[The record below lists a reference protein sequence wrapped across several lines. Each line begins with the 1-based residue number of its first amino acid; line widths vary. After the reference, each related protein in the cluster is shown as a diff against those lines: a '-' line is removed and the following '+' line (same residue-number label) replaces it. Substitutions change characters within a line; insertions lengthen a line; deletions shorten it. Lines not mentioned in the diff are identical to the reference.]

1 MRRSLAAAL
10 LRSACGSTS
19 SSSSSGLGSSSSGG
33 GAASVVRRSIS
44 SIGSGGARSLAATAT
59 PFSAR
64 GGAASC
70 SSSPQTSSARTSTSF
85 SSFCSRGIHT
95 SSGEKNAER
104 TERWN
109 FVRFQSTD
117 VSDGKRRCPSFSF
130 FFFFISNL
138 SSLSLSL
145 SFFLFL
151 SPPTAAHDS
160 SSKSSSPPRD
170 YYDVLGVPRGAP
182 EAEVKRAFYR
192 LAKKHHPDA
201 NADGDQ
207 AEAARK
213 FQEVNKAYDCLRDP
227 QKRALYDQ
235 VGVEAFEGGVGSGGA
250 AAGGAG
256 GGGPGFGGGFG
267 GFGGGGPF
275 GGGGSRQQQPDVE
288 DIFAAFFGGLGGRAG
303 MGGAATGGRGG
314 GGGGFSWSSSSG
326 GPNPFAAAMMRS
338 PDIHVSVRLPF
349 EAAARGGRR
358 TLNLAGIRNESS
370 SRAVEIDV
378 PAGVDTGAVLRL
390 SGQGA
395 PLPAGAPRGA
405 SRGDLLVEV
414 EVEPSPVFAR
424 RSREGRPE
432 DVEVRADV
440 DFWDAALG
448 GSATVPTPL
457 DGPREL
463 ALRPGTQPGDRL
475 RMKGYGLPRLPRRG
489 ASAGSGSRAD
499 RGDQYVRVG
508 VRVPRRLS
516 AKAARLLR
524 ELAEEVKGGGGSGG
538 TGSSESAEEEK
549 TKAA

>member
-19 SSSSSGLGSSSSGG
+19 SSIGLGSSSSSSL
-33 GAASVVRRSIS
+33 GAGVRGSIS
-44 SIGSGGARSLAATAT
+44 GSIGSGGAALALAATAS
-59 PFSAR
+59 FSSAR

-70 SSSPQTSSARTSTSF
+70 SSSQQQTFASTSF
-85 SSFCSRGIHT
+85 SFSTRGIHT
-95 SSGEKNAER
+95 SSGEKEGRER
-104 TERWN
+104 EPN
-109 FVRFQSTD
+109 DEILPQLLPID
-117 VSDGKRRCPSFSF
+117 VGNVAALASSSSHLTFSP
-130 FFFFISNL
+130 
-138 SSLSLSL
+138 SLSP
-145 SFFLFL
+145 FL
-151 SPPTAAHDS
+151 SPAQPSHTAARE
-160 SSKSSSPPRD
+160 SKSSSSPPRD

-207 AEAARK
+207 AEAARR

-250 AAGGAG
+250 AGAG
-256 GGGPGFGGGFG
+256 GGAGG

-275 GGGGSRQQQPDVE
+275 GGFGGGFAGGGRQQQQPDVE
-288 DIFAAFFGGLGGRAG
+288 DIFAAFFGGLGGR
-303 MGGAATGGRGG
+303 GAAGAGGR
-314 GGGGFSWSSSSG
+314 GGGFSWSSSSG
-326 GPNPFAAAMMRS
+326 QNPFAAAMMRS

-358 TLNLAGIRNESS
+358 TLNLAGVGGFGGARSES

-405 SRGDLLVEV
+405 TRGDLLVEV

-475 RMKGYGLPRLPRRG
+475 RMKGYGLPRLPPRRG
-489 ASAGSGSRAD
+489 QGASSSD

-508 VRVPRRLS
+508 VRVPKKLS

-524 ELAEEVKGGGGSGG
+524 ELAEEVKGGGGG
-538 TGSSESAEEEK
+538 TGSSKSSSSESSESAEEEK
-549 TKAA
+549 AKAA